1 MKKWLAV
8 LVVLVLTLTLIPGCN
23 GNPAT
28 TNGSTSP
35 ENTSTQG
42 TSTGG
47 EPTIPSLKLKVGMI
61 TGTGGLGDNN
71 VNDAVHSGLKQACDE
86 LGITLD
92 VVEPTETADIELYLT
107 DFAQDGSYDLIVAN
121 SSGAKAPVV
130 TVSALYP
137 NENFL
142 LVDNGIDGVANV
154 ASLTFSKPHEG
165 FLSGIVC
172 AYVATYDEITVNGKK
187 IALDNSAKTLGC
199 ILGVENPDGLEAV
212 SGFKA
217 GYKFIEPGLKDLYT
231 AIGSWNDQAAAREI
245 ALAQYN
251 QGAQMIWQDSGS
263 SSLGVFTAAKDADL
277 FTMGWNN
284 VQHTT
289 DPEHILFSVVKDIP
303 SATYQWAVE
312 WANSGTFKSG
322 QLDYGCKQDTVY
334 IVWNEYWDAP
344 AEVRDAVDYAYAQ
357 LKSGELEVPST
368 LDEVA
373 DFSIR
378 YGD

>member
-1 MKKWLAV
+1 
-8 LVVLVLTLTLIPGCN
+8 
-23 GNPAT
+23 
-28 TNGSTSP
+28 
-35 ENTSTQG
+35 
-42 TSTGG
+42 
-47 EPTIPSLKLKVGMI
+47 
-61 TGTGGLGDNN
+61 
-71 VNDAVHSGLKQACDE
+71 
-86 LGITLD
+86 
-92 VVEPTETADIELYLT
+92 
-107 DFAQDGSYDLIVAN
+107 
-121 SSGAKAPVV
+121 
-130 TVSALYP
+130 
-137 NENFL
+137 
-142 LVDNGIDGVANV
+142 
-154 ASLTFSKPHEG
+154 
-165 FLSGIVC
+165 
-172 AYVATYDEITVNGKK
+172 
-187 IALDNSAKTLGC
+187 
-199 ILGVENPDGLEAV
+199 
-212 SGFKA
+212 
-217 GYKFIEPGLKDLYT
+217 
-231 AIGSWNDQAAAREI
+231 
-245 ALAQYN
+245 
-251 QGAQMIWQDSGS
+251 MIWQDSGS

-322 QLDYGCKQDTVY
+322 QLDYGCEQDTVY